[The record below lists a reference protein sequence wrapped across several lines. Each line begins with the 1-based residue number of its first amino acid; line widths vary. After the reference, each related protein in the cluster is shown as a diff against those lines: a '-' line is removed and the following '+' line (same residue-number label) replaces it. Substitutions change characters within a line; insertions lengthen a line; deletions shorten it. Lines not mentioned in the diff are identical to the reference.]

1 MRRYGWFGA
10 YEYGKYLAGYNGNM
24 DVSFCIVNL
33 NAKKHLNGC
42 IASIPRSLN
51 KLSYE
56 IIIIDN
62 NSMDGSVEYIQDKYP
77 SVHWIINSRNEGYTK
92 AINQALRVSRGSY
105 KVVLNPDSILMP
117 DSISKLLTFISSDE
131 NIGIAGPKVIDST
144 GSFQKSCR
152 RGIARPSAVFSY
164 FLGFSRLYP
173 SNEKY
178 TGYHLN
184 HLSPN
189 ETNEV
194 GGVSGSC
201 MVIRKDVIDTIG
213 YFDERYFAY
222 QEDSD
227 YCLTASKNGWK
238 VYYHPDAIVKHV
250 GGQGGSN
257 SFPTRA
263 IFEWHRSY
271 VRYYYK
277 NFANDY
283 SSIFNIFYFCVMICK
298 LIVAETTYMIKQ

>member
-1 MRRYGWFGA
+1 MHI
-10 YEYGKYLAGYNGNM
+10 
-24 DVSFCIVNL
+24 SFCIVNL
-33 NAKKHLNGC
+33 NAKKYLVKC
-42 IASIPRSLN
+42 LRSIKKSTLS
-51 KLSYE
+51 KSYE
-56 IIIIDN
+56 IIVVDN
-62 NSMDGSVEYIQDKYP
+62 NSYDGSVDYLRLNYP
-77 SVHWIINSRNEGYTK
+77 NIRTIVFSRNEGYTK
-92 AINQALRVSRGSY
+92 AMNIALQNSSGKY
-105 KVVLNPDSILMP
+105 KVILNPDTELMFCSIDILLKQMQVD
-117 DSISKLLTFISSDE
+117 DSI
-131 NIGIAGPKVIDST
+131 GIVGPKVINTD

-152 RGIARPSAVFSY
+152 RGIARPIAVFSY

-227 YCLTASKNGWK
+227 FCLTASKNGWK
-238 VYYHPDAIVKHV
+238 VYYHPDAIVKHI

-257 SFPTRA
+257 SVPTRA

-277 NFANDY
+277 NFAKDY
-283 SSIFNIFYFCVMICK
+283 SSIFNIFYLFVMICK
-298 LIVAETTYMIKQ
+298 LIVAETTYMIKH